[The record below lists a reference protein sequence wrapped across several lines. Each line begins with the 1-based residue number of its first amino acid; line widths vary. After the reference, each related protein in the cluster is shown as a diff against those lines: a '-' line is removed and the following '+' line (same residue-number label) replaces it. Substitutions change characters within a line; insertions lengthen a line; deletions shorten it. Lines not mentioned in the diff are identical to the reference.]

1 MTERWMKRTTG
12 VPRGLL
18 RFLVLRFL
26 TAEPMS
32 GAEIT
37 EKIERETGKK
47 WKPSP
52 GSIYPLLAWLEKKGY
67 STKLPHEDGMN
78 RYLLTEKGKNFL
90 SKQIEFGKSFVAKL
104 EFLAPMLV
112 GGFQFEANHENLC
125 NIRESA
131 KRVVKTFMD
140 LRVAMKDNL
149 AEQDVKE
156 ITAILDDCNEKLETM
171 IHKLRPK
178 GQATFRKQ

>member
-1 MTERWMKRTTG
+1 MKRTTG
-12 VPRGLL
+12 VPKGLL
-18 RFLVLRFL
+18 RLLVLRFL
-26 TAEPMS
+26 IAEPMS

-67 STKLPHEDGMN
+67 STKLPREDGMN
-78 RYLLTEKGKNFL
+78 RYLLTEQGKKFL
-90 SKQIEFGKSFVAKL
+90 SKQIEFAKSFVEKL

-112 GGFQFEANHENLC
+112 GGFQFEVNHENLC

-131 KRVVKTFMD
+131 KRVVKTFID
-140 LRVAMKDNL
+140 LRVAMKDKL

-156 ITAILDDCNEKLETM
+156 ITAILDDCNEKLERIAYRIKM
-171 IHKLRPK
+171 QRVSDIS
-178 GQATFRKQ
+178 